1 MSIAENGPKIN
12 GNGLKTRICMNLD
25 ARLSPLVTPDSAHG
39 YTGFCMLT
47 RMMRLAAG
55 LSLFASLM
63 AFDLGTQGT
72 SGTQAPKR
80 PDAPQLAPYVPTPQE
95 VVDRMLALANVKKN
109 DFVVDLGCGDGRIV
123 VSAAKQYGARGL
135 GVDIDP
141 VRIDE
146 ANANAKAAGVTH
158 LVEFKLQ
165 DALKTDV
172 SNATVVTTYLLSQS
186 NLKVRPLITRQLKPG
201 SRIVT
206 HSFSMG
212 DWAPTKTETFP
223 DATGRQRTIYLYL
236 ADGKV
241 RQ

>member
-1 MSIAENGPKIN
+1 
-12 GNGLKTRICMNLD
+12 
-25 ARLSPLVTPDSAHG
+25 
-39 YTGFCMLT
+39 MLT
-47 RMMRLAAG
+47 NMVRLAAG
-55 LSLFASLM
+55 LSLFASLLSVPVGTLGTPGT
-63 AFDLGTQGT
+63 LGTQG
-72 SGTQAPKR
+72 AKR

-95 VVDRMLALANVKKN
+95 VVDRMLALANVQKN
-109 DFVVDLGCGDGRIV
+109 DFVVDLGCGDGRIPV
-123 VSAAKQYGARGL
+123 TAAKKYGARGL

-141 VRIDE
+141 VRIEE

-172 SNATVVTTYLLSQS
+172 TNATVVTTYLLSQS
-186 NLKVRPLITRQLKPG
+186 NLRLRPIITKQLKPG

-212 DWAPTKTETFP
+212 DWAPTNSETFN
-223 DATGRQRTIYLYL
+223 DATGRSRTIYLYL

>member
-1 MSIAENGPKIN
+1 
-12 GNGLKTRICMNLD
+12 
-25 ARLSPLVTPDSAHG
+25 
-39 YTGFCMLT
+39 MLNNMI
-47 RMMRLAAG
+47 RFAAG
-55 LSLFASLM
+55 MSLFATLLSLSV
-63 AFDLGTQGT
+63 ATSGAQGT

-95 VVDRMLALANVKKN
+95 VVERMLALAKVTKN
-109 DFVVDLGCGDGRIV
+109 DCVVDLGCGDGRIV
-123 VSAAKQYGARGL
+123 VTAAKKHGARGL

-141 VRIDE
+141 VRIAE
-146 ANANAKAAGVTH
+146 ANANAKAAGVTQ

-172 SNATVVTTYLLSQS
+172 SNASVVTTYLLSQS
-186 NLKVRPLITRQLKPG
+186 NLKVRPLITKQLKPG

-212 DWAPTKTETFP
+212 DWTATKTETFN
-223 DATGRQRTIYLYL
+223 DDTGRSRTIYLYL

>member
-1 MSIAENGPKIN
+1 
-12 GNGLKTRICMNLD
+12 
-25 ARLSPLVTPDSAHG
+25 
-39 YTGFCMLT
+39 MLT
-47 RMMRLAAG
+47 NMIRLAAG
-55 LSLFASLM
+55 LSLFASLTICLVSVP
-63 AFDLGTQGT
+63 AAQ
-72 SGTQAPKR
+72 QKR

-95 VVDRMLALANVKKN
+95 VVDRMLALANVTKN

-123 VSAAKQYGARGL
+123 VTAARKYGARGL

-141 VRIDE
+141 VRIAE
-146 ANANAKAAGVTH
+146 ANANAKAAGVTN

-172 SNATVVTTYLLSQS
+172 SNASVVTTYLLSQS

-206 HSFSMG
+206 HNFSMG
-212 DWAPTKTETFP
+212 DWAPTKSETF
-223 DATGRQRTIYLYL
+223 DDDTGRRRTIYLYL

>member
-1 MSIAENGPKIN
+1 
-12 GNGLKTRICMNLD
+12 
-25 ARLSPLVTPDSAHG
+25 
-39 YTGFCMLT
+39 MLT

>member
-1 MSIAENGPKIN
+1 
-12 GNGLKTRICMNLD
+12 
-25 ARLSPLVTPDSAHG
+25 
-39 YTGFCMLT
+39 MLT
-47 RMMRLAAG
+47 NMIRLVAG
-55 LSLFASLM
+55 LSLFASVLFFSL
-63 AFDLGTQGT
+63 ATSSTAGTPGTLGTPE
-72 SGTQAPKR
+72 TQTPKR

-95 VVDRMLALANVKKN
+95 VVDRMLALANVQKG
-109 DFVVDLGCGDGRIV
+109 DFVVDLGCGDGRIPV
-123 VSAAKQYGARGL
+123 TAAKKYGARGL

-141 VRIDE
+141 VRIEE

-172 SNATVVTTYLLSQS
+172 TSATVVTTYLLSQS
-186 NLKVRPLITRQLKPG
+186 NLRLRPIITKQLKPG

-212 DWAPTKTETFP
+212 DWAPTKSETFN
-223 DATGRQRTIYLYL
+223 DATGRSRTIYLYL

>member
-1 MSIAENGPKIN
+1 
-12 GNGLKTRICMNLD
+12 
-25 ARLSPLVTPDSAHG
+25 
-39 YTGFCMLT
+39 MLT
-47 RMMRLAAG
+47 HMMRLVAG
-55 LSLFASLM
+55 LSLFASVM
-63 AFDLGTQGT
+63 TFSVISPEAQP
-72 SGTQAPKR
+72 QKR

-95 VVDRMLALANVKKN
+95 VVDRMLALANVQKN
-109 DFVVDLGCGDGRIV
+109 DFVVDLGCGDGRIPV
-123 VSAAKQYGARGL
+123 TAAKKYGARGL

-141 VRIDE
+141 VRIEE
-146 ANANAKAAGVTH
+146 AIANAKAAGVTH

-172 SNATVVTTYLLSQS
+172 TNATVVTTYLLSQS
-186 NLKVRPLITRQLKPG
+186 NLRLRPIITKQLKPG

-212 DWAPTKTETFP
+212 DWAATKTETFN
-223 DATGRQRTIYLYL
+223 DATGRSRTIYLYL

>member
-1 MSIAENGPKIN
+1 
-12 GNGLKTRICMNLD
+12 
-25 ARLSPLVTPDSAHG
+25 
-39 YTGFCMLT
+39 ML
-47 RMMRLAAG
+47 RNMIRLAAG
-55 LSLFASLM
+55 LSLFATLLVLPS
-63 AFDLGTQGT
+63 GT
-72 SGTQAPKR
+72 SGTEPAQASAQKR

-95 VVDRMLALANVKKN
+95 VVDRMLALAGVTKN
-109 DFVVDLGCGDGRIV
+109 DYVIDLGCGDGRIPV
-123 VSAAKQYGARGL
+123 TAAKTYGARGL

-141 VRIDE
+141 VRIAE

-172 SNATVVTTYLLSQS
+172 SNATVVATYLLSQS
-186 NLKVRPLITRQLKPG
+186 NLRLRPIITKQLKPG

-212 DWAPTKTETFP
+212 DWTPAKTETFK
-223 DATGRQRTIYLYL
+223 DATGRSRTIYLYL